1 MYIPVCVLKNS
12 IAVGGLIKN
21 KMEKVDIVLSI
32 YNPDK
37 TFLVKQL
44 QSLNNQSW
52 ENIEII
58 IYDDC
63 IKNRCDTSIFE
74 EVLTEKKWR
83 MLPYKDV
90 NLQYTKAFEE
100 LVRQTDGEYVAFCD
114 QDDIWDRKKIEKCVK
129 VLKEDNT
136 DLVATDRSL
145 IDKDDK
151 ITCPSVRHYH
161 PKPENS
167 WNTYDD
173 IGKYN
178 FFVTYAVGM
187 SMVMRGDFVRS
198 VVPFSKYTGHDKWV
212 LACAS
217 ACNGVSF
224 LDEVL
229 VSYRRHGNNVS
240 GVLRGISSKKEYVE
254 KRAVPH
260 LNLIKDFIERFP
272 NYSGAYEALDFAEAR
287 VSHDIIKLFK
297 YRYLARDMA
306 KFEIALAII
315 PNFLFKYIIQALQKR
330 K

>member
-1 MYIPVCVLKNS
+1 
-12 IAVGGLIKN
+12 
-21 KMEKVDIVLSI
+21 MEKVDVVLSV

-37 TFLVKQL
+37 TFLKKQL
-44 QSLNNQSW
+44 ESLNAQSW
-52 ENIEII
+52 DNMEILI
-58 IYDDC
+58 FDDC
-63 IKNRCDTSIFE
+63 IESRCDVSIFQ
-74 EVLTEKKWR
+74 EVLNKKKWR
-83 MLPYKDV
+83 MLHYKDV

-114 QDDIWDRKKIEKCVK
+114 QDDIWDYMKIEKCVE
-129 VLKEDNT
+129 VLKKDKT
-136 DLVATDRSL
+136 DLVATDRCL
-145 IDKDDK
+145 IDEKDK
-151 ITCPSVRHYH
+151 IICPSVRHNR
-161 PKPENS
+161 PSPENS
-167 WNTYDD
+167 WNTFDD

-187 SMVMRGDFVRS
+187 SIVMKGEFVRS

-240 GVLRGISSKKEYVE
+240 GVLSGITSKKEYVE
-254 KRAVPH
+254 KRAIPH
-260 LNLIKDFIERFP
+260 LNLIKEFIRRFP
-272 NYSGAYEALDFAEAR
+272 DYSGAYEALNFAEAR
-287 VSHDIIKLFK
+287 VNHNVADLFK
-297 YRYLARDMA
+297 YRYLAKDMA

-315 PNFLFKYIIQALQKR
+315 PDFIFRYIIKILQKM